1 MWNLLGVTIVTVC
14 MCVHQSSA
22 QKTVTGSPNKKREVT
37 PTAPRNVEL
46 ELSRIEPLQL
56 TMRWIP
62 PIHTYGQLENYTLHW
77 GIKNGTLRKELID
90 PTKLIWISDF
100 LDDDSDHEFKLFAV
114 NDLGFSDPAI
124 RTFKTPKQKIII
136 PPNVTVKRV
145 MRDNITML
153 QVRWDPPL
161 HPVRRY
167 DILYRKFE
175 WVYTGRW
182 QLKEINDPTALSSEI
197 IVHKPEKSFLVIVRG
212 RPV

>member
-1 MWNLLGVTIVTVC
+1 MEKSLYRYYNYMTCLILQMTTQTMNLNFSLWMILGLVIQPFERSR
-14 MCVHQSSA
+14 HQSKVSEIF
-22 QKTVTGSPNKKREVT
+22 EVIM
-37 PTAPRNVEL
+37 AN
-46 ELSRIEPLQL
+46 IERL
-56 TMRWIP
+56 TKM
-62 PIHTYGQLENYTLHW
+62 IHQTMKYWCSFHIE
-77 GIKNGTLRKELID
+77 
-90 PTKLIWISDF
+90 
-100 LDDDSDHEFKLFAV
+100 
-114 NDLGFSDPAI
+114 
-124 RTFKTPKQKIII
+124 III